1 MNADS
6 GKPEPI
12 EQDPEVVIRLLDLQL
27 KQKRTEWQHASA
39 RHRNVRMASYVSLF
53 FLIVAALL
61 AFFFLFSRAHD
72 ERPNLQKPAASDNP
86 GR

>member
-12 EQDPEVVIRLLDLQL
+12 EDPEMVIRLLDLQL

-39 RHRNVRMASYVSLF
+39 RHRNMRVASYVSLF
-53 FLIVAALL
+53 FLIMAALL
-61 AFFFLFSRAHD
+61 AFFFLFSRAHE
-72 ERPNLQKPAASDNP
+72 ERPNSKPATSDTP
-86 GR
+86 DR

>member
-12 EQDPEVVIRLLDLQL
+12 EQDPDMVIRLLDLQL

-39 RHRNVRMASYVSLF
+39 RHRSVRVASYVSLF
-53 FLIVAALL
+53 FLIMAALL
-61 AFFFLFSRAHD
+61 AFFFLFSRAHE
-72 ERPNLQKPAASDNP
+72 ERPTSPKPAASDNP